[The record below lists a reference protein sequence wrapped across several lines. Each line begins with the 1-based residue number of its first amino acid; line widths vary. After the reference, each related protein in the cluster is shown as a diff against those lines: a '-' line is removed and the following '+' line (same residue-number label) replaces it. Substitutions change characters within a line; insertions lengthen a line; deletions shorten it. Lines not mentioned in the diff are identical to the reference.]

1 MQWKIEYYETA
12 EGKSPI
18 KEFIDSLSEE
28 GQAKYIFIT
37 KLLKEYG
44 IQVKEPYVRQIT
56 GHKKLY
62 KIIIKDKTGISRI
75 LYFAHTGRKF
85 ILLHGFIKKTDKTPL
100 REIEIAAKRMTDYVF
115 REV

>member
-1 MQWKIEYYETA
+1 MNWTIEYYVTV
-12 EGKSPI
+12 EGKCPV

-44 IQVKEPYVRQIT
+44 IHVKEPYVRQIT

-62 KIIIKDKTGISRI
+62 EIRIKDKTGISRI
-75 LYFAHTGRKF
+75 LYFAYTGKKF
-85 ILLHGFIKKTDKTPL
+85 VLLHGFIKKTDRTPSK
-100 REIEIAAKRMTDYVF
+100 EIEIAEKRMTDYIF
-115 REV
+115 REA